1 MNTAIDPNILKR
13 ANAWLDGDFDNDTK
27 AMVREM
33 MQKNPAELTD
43 AFYRDLEFGTGG
55 LRGIMGAGTNRMNKY
70 TVGMATQGLANYLL
84 KMFPGV
90 HPIQAAISF
99 DSRNNSRLFAKITAE
114 VFAAN
119 GFRVFLFDDLRPTP
133 ELSFAI
139 RHLKCQTGVMLTASH
154 NPKEYNGYKAY
165 WDDGAQM
172 IAPHDVNV
180 IGEVQKITSVEDV
193 QWTGDPENIIEIGKE
208 VDEAYLDLILSLSL
222 SPEIIRLQKNLKIV
236 YTPLHGCGRKM
247 IPEILKR
254 YGFENVT
261 TVKEQMVADGNFPTV
276 RSPNPEEQDA
286 MILALEKA
294 REIDADLV
302 MATDPDADR
311 VGIALKNAKG
321 EFILLNGNQT
331 AALLF
336 YYILYRWEEKKMLT
350 GNEFIVSTIVTTEL
364 LKRIAEKFRVGYF
377 ECLTGFKFIADVIR
391 KQEGKMKY
399 IVGGEES
406 FGYLIGDFVRDK
418 DAVSACA
425 LLAEAAA
432 WMAGQGKSLFDL
444 LIHIYQELGFY
455 KEHLISI
462 TKKGQTGAEE
472 IQKMMAD
479 YRQNPPANIN
489 NSKVVE
495 IRDYL
500 ALREKDLVTGKGKV
514 IDLPKSNVLQF
525 FLEDGSR
532 ISVRPSGTEPKIKYY
547 FSVKE
552 NLGGK
557 EEYDHKDV
565 ILTKKIRDIINSMK
579 LK

>member
-1 MNTAIDPNILKR
+1 MNTTIDLNILKR

-33 MQKNPAELTD
+33 MEKNPAELTD

-180 IGEVQKITSVEDV
+180 IGEVQKIASVEDV
-193 QWTGDPENIIEIGKE
+193 KWTGDPENIIEIGKE
-208 VDEAYLDLILSLSL
+208 VDEAYLGLVLSLSL

-254 YGFENVT
+254 YGFENVI

-276 RSPNPEEQDA
+276 HSPNPEEQDA

-311 VGIALKNAKG
+311 VGIALKNAIG
-321 EFILLNGNQT
+321 EFILMNGNQT

-336 YYILYRWEEKKMLT
+336 YYILYRWEEKQMLT
-350 GNEFIVSTIVTTEL
+350 GNEFIVSTIVTTKL

-432 WMAGQGKSLFDL
+432 WMASQGKSLFDL
-444 LIHIYQELGFY
+444 LIRIYQELGFY
-455 KEHLISI
+455 KERLISI
-462 TKKGQTGAEE
+462 TRKGKTGAEE
-472 IQKMMAD
+472 IQKMMVD
-479 YRQNPPANIN
+479 YRRNPPANIN

-500 ALREKDLVTGKGKV
+500 TLREKNLVTGKEKV
-514 IDLPKSNVLQF
+514 LGLPKSNVLQF

-547 FSVKE
+547 FGVKE

-557 EEYDHKDV
+557 EEYDYKDA
-565 ILTKKIRDIINSMK
+565 ILTKKISDIIASMK